1 MQGSVQPFTDISQ
14 VLPQADPAGQGL
26 VNQYPTPNIASASC
40 GAANYTALVD
50 RQVNTDTMTGT
61 R

>member
-1 MQGSVQPFTDISQ
+1 MQGSVSPSPTSARSCRR
-14 VLPQADPAGQGL
+14 PDPVGQGL

-50 RQVNTDTMTGT
+50 RQVNTDTHD
-61 R
+61 RAR